1 MTEPATAP
9 VNAKTLRGLF
19 VRMVVIEVV
28 CVAVAIGAFAGFI
41 MGLGKVS
48 LVIFAAALVA
58 GFAAQIWFIAG
69 WAKATS
75 KA

>member
-1 MTEPATAP
+1 MTDMAP
-9 VNAKTLRGLF
+9 NPVDPKILRSLF
-19 VRMVVIEVV
+19 VRMVVIELV
-28 CVAVAIGAFAGFI
+28 CVAVAIGAFAGFV
-41 MGLGKVS
+41 MGLGKLS

-58 GFAAQIWFIAG
+58 GFGAQIWFIAG

>member
-1 MTEPATAP
+1 MTDMAP
-9 VNAKTLRGLF
+9 NPVDPKILHGLF
-19 VRMVVIEVV
+19 VRMVVIELV
-28 CVAVAIGAFAGFI
+28 CVAVAIGAFAGFV

-58 GFAAQIWFIAG
+58 GFGAQIWFIAG

>member
-9 VNAKTLRGLF
+9 VNAKTLRSLF
-19 VRMVVIEVV
+19 VRMVVMEVV

-48 LVIFAAALVA
+48 LAVFAAALVA
-58 GFAAQIWFIAG
+58 GFGAQIWFIAG

>member
-1 MTEPATAP
+1 MTDMAP
-9 VNAKTLRGLF
+9 NPVDPKILRSLF
-19 VRMVVIEVV
+19 VRMVVIELV
-28 CVAVAIGAFAGFI
+28 CVAVAIGAFAGFV
-41 MGLGKVS
+41 MGLGKLN

-58 GFAAQIWFIAG
+58 GFGAQIWFIAG

>member
-1 MTEPATAP
+1 MAEPDTAA
-9 VNAKTLRGLF
+9 VHAKTLRSLF

-28 CVAVAIGAFAGFI
+28 CVAVAIGAFAGFV

-48 LVIFAAALVA
+48 LVVFAAALVA

-69 WAKATS
+69 WAKATLR
-75 KA
+75 A

>member
-1 MTEPATAP
+1 
-9 VNAKTLRGLF
+9 
-19 VRMVVIEVV
+19 
-28 CVAVAIGAFAGFI
+28 

-48 LVIFAAALVA
+48 LVVFAAALVA

>member
-1 MTEPATAP
+1 MTPPATAP
-9 VNAKTLRGLF
+9 VNAKTLRSLF

-28 CVAVAIGAFAGFI
+28 CVAVAVGAFAGFV

-58 GFAAQIWFIAG
+58 GFGAQIWFIAG